1 MQTARQSRSVTI
13 MTPNARMQAAS
24 HTPRMYVRICGA
36 EMAKAST
43 GRQGGSLCCPYPSR
57 YVASAEDKL
66 EYSEGVQVATSQEY
80 GNDHCTCDKAT
91 TASILPITFGKG
103 GAS

>member
-1 MQTARQSRSVTI
+1 MHECRQPVIHLVCTYVY
-13 MTPNARMQAAS
+13 AALKWQK
-24 HTPRMYVRICGA
+24 HQQEDREGGFVVRTRLAI
-36 EMAKAST
+36 SN
-43 GRQGGSLCCPYPSR
+43 
-57 YVASAEDKL
+57 VASAEDKL